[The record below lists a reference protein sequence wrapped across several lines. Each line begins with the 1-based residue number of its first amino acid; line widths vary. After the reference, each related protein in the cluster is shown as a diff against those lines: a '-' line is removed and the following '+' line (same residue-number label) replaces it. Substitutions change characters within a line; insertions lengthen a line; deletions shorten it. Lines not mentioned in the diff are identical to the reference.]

1 VSDLNAVARQ
11 FAEIALEAGAAI
23 MLARADMGNAALKSD
38 GSPVTAADLRANEII
53 CDRLRSILPATAIVS
68 EEAAA
73 PSSLQADVD
82 RFILVDPLDGT
93 KEFIQGRDE
102 FTVNI
107 GLIERGIPVAGV
119 VFAPAL
125 GVLYVAGK
133 TAYRIEA
140 APGEKL
146 AASHNMRVLKARP
159 LPASQWRAVTS
170 RSHLDPY
177 TQSWIDSHPV
187 SELRAAGSSLKF
199 CTIAEGDADVYPRL
213 APTMEWDTAA
223 GDAVLRAAGGS
234 VVDLAGAPFRY
245 GKPDYRNG
253 SFVAWGLPAGD
264 PQSSALGP
272 LTVNEPCIN

>member
-1 VSDLNAVARQ
+1 VSDLDKIARQ

-23 MLARADMGNAALKSD
+23 MLARSGMGSAALKSD

-53 CDRLRSILPATAIVS
+53 CDRLRSMLPDIPIVS

-73 PSSLQADVD
+73 PAALPGDAE

-93 KEFIQGRDE
+93 REFIEGRGE

-107 GLIERGIPVAGV
+107 GLVEGGVPVAGV

-125 GVLYVAGK
+125 CVLFVAG
-133 TAYRIEA
+133 TSAYRIAA
-140 APGEKL
+140 APGERL
-146 AASHNMRVLKARP
+146 GASHDQRLLRARP
-159 LPASQWRAVTS
+159 RPASHWRAVTS
-170 RSHLDPY
+170 RSHLDRD
-177 TQSWIDSHPV
+177 TRNWIDSHPV
-187 SELRAAGSSLKF
+187 TELRASGSSLKF
-199 CTIAEGDADVYPRL
+199 CAIAEGDADVYPRL

-234 VVDLAGAPFRY
+234 VLDLAGAPFRY
-245 GKPDYRNG
+245 GKPGYRNG

-264 PQSSALGP
+264 PPPSALGP
-272 LTVNEPCIN
+272 RTVNEPCIH

>member
-1 VSDLNAVARQ
+1 MSDLDTIARQ

-23 MLARADMGNAALKSD
+23 MLARAGMGSATLKSD
-38 GSPVTAADLRANEII
+38 GSPVTAADLCANEII
-53 CDRLRSILPATAIVS
+53 CDRLRSILPEIPIVS
-68 EEAAA
+68 EEACA
-73 PSSLQADVD
+73 PSSLQVDD

-107 GLIERGIPVAGV
+107 GLIERGIPVAGA

-125 GVLYVAGK
+125 GILYVAGNN
-133 TAYRIEA
+133 AYRVEA

-146 AASHNMRVLKARP
+146 AALHDMRLLKARP
-159 LPASQWRAVTS
+159 RPASQWRAVTS
-170 RSHLDPY
+170 RSHLDPD
-177 TQSWIDSHPV
+177 TQSWIDRHPV
-187 SELRAAGSSLKF
+187 AELRAAGSSLKF

-234 VVDLAGAPFRY
+234 VLDLAGAPFRY

-253 SFVAWGLPAGD
+253 SFIAWGLPSDD
-264 PQSSALGP
+264 PASSTPGP
-272 LTVNEPCIN
+272 LGVNEPCIN

>member
-1 VSDLNAVARQ
+1 MARQ
-11 FAEIALEAGAAI
+11 LAEIALEAGAAI
-23 MLARADMGNAALKSD
+23 MLARPDKSNAALKSD

-53 CDRLRSILPATAIVS
+53 CGRLRSILPEIPIVS
-68 EEAAA
+68 EESST

-93 KEFIQGRDE
+93 KEFVQGRDE

-107 GLIERGIPVAGV
+107 GLIERGIPVAGA

-125 GVLYVAGK
+125 CVLYVAGHN
-133 TAYRIEA
+133 AYRVEA
-140 APGEKL
+140 APGERL
-146 AASHNMRVLKARP
+146 TDSCHMRLLKARP

-170 RSHLDPY
+170 RSHLDPD
-177 TQSWIDSHPV
+177 TQSWINSHPV
-187 SELRAAGSSLKF
+187 AGLRAAGSSLKF

-234 VVDLAGAPFRY
+234 VLDLAGAPVRY

-253 SFVAWGLPAGD
+253 SFVAWGLPVDD
-264 PQSSALGP
+264 PRP
-272 LTVNEPCIN
+272 